1 MTLQTKSTTRS
12 KASEVEGLASH
23 LSRNSS
29 GEGGAP
35 GILDF
40 AGLGWMAIQGYIALL
55 QAERL

>member
-12 KASEVEGLASH
+12 KASEVEGLDSH

-35 GILDF
+35 GTNL
-40 AGLGWMAIQGYIALL
+40 
-55 QAERL
+55 